1 MKKCYFLGANSKNG
15 FHSLYSQFP
24 PDKDSKLHIIKAG
37 PGTGKS
43 TFMRKIGQAAE
54 QKGLD
59 AEYILCSGDP
69 DSLDG
74 VYIPDLGEAWVDGTA
89 PHVTEPDLFGVN
101 SDYINLGKYLKK
113 PFSGA
118 KAEKIRALNK
128 EYKLLYEKAYCYLA
142 AAAKLHSA
150 CLPDLFNDTALC
162 GIRRRVS
169 GIINR
174 NLGHGSGEHGKIQ
187 YRFISAVSCFGDYR
201 LNCQIEKSYKL
212 KYQFDS
218 ACHAL
223 DYALSF
229 AAQEAVKRGADIII
243 CPSPLDPEEIEAV
256 LIPSHGI
263 ALLGSDWE
271 FENAKSVHIDNL
283 ADVKL
288 LQSSRAE
295 IREGKKLEKKTME
308 LAYNKLRSAKALH
321 DQLEDIYKSHMDF
334 SALSKYTDSYL
345 KRLLELQ

>member
-24 PDKDSKLHIIKAG
+24 PEADSKLHIIKAG

-43 TFMRKIGQAAE
+43 TFMRKIGHAAE

-59 AEYILCSGDP
+59 VEYILCSGDP

-74 VYIPDLGEAWVDGTA
+74 VYIPALVEAWVDGTA

-101 SDYINLGKYLKK
+101 SDYINLGKFLKK
-113 PFSGA
+113 PFSKA
-118 KAEKIRALNK
+118 EAEKIRALNK
-128 EYKLLYEKAYCYLA
+128 DYKLLYKKAYSYLA
-142 AAAKLHSA
+142 AAAELRKA
-150 CLPDLFNDTALC
+150 CVPELFNDTALS

-169 GIINR
+169 SIINR
-174 NLGHGSGEHGKIQ
+174 NLGHNCADGGKIKHR
-187 YRFISAVSCFGDYR
+187 YISAVSCFGDYR
-201 LNCQIEKSYKL
+201 LNCQIEKQYKL
-212 KYQFDS
+212 KYQLDS
-218 ACHAL
+218 AYHAL
-223 DYALSF
+223 NYALSF
-229 AAQEAVKRGADIII
+229 AAQEAVKRGADVVI
-243 CPSPLDPEEIEAV
+243 CPSPLEPDEIEAV
-256 LIPSHGI
+256 LIPSNGI

-288 LQSSRAE
+288 LQSCRGE

-308 LAYNKLRSAKALH
+308 LAYGKLRSAKALH
-321 DQLEDIYKSHMDF
+321 DQLEEIYKSHMDF
-334 SALSKYTDSYL
+334 SALSKYTDSYIKKL
-345 KRLLELQ
+345 FELQ